1 MCGSYLAC
9 VVNELSGNE
18 VGSELELVEHFTTER
33 VGLGVAGNRSSAC
46 GELHNGLVII
56 GLVVDGLSRATCGS
70 DNFLGH
76 LTFGIVI
83 ILDGI
88 DDNLRG
94 YNLAGELN
102 ISLGSADNSAFLV
115 FIIILFFARNVNR
128 TDDVTVTIVDM
139 EKLRTS

>member
-1 MCGSYLAC
+1 MCGSYLTG

-18 VGSELELVEHFTTER
+18 VGSELELVEYLTTEG
-33 VGLGVAGNRSSAC
+33 VGLGVAGHRSSAC
-46 GELHNGLVII
+46 RELHNGLVII
-56 GLVVDGLSRATCGS
+56 GLVVDGLSRAVCGR
-70 DNFLGH
+70 DNLLGH

-88 DDNLRG
+88 DNHLGG

-102 ISLGSADNSAFLV
+102 ISLGSADDSAFLV
-115 FIIILFFARNVNR
+115 LIIILFFARNVNR
-128 TDDVTVTIVDM
+128 ADDITVAIVDI